1 MAEDDYRRKVQTSVT
16 NFISCGDEW
25 LFLKRGPHKRIDPNK
40 LNGVGG
46 RVDPGENFLEAV
58 IRETKEETGYSI
70 RPESIRLVSLGRL
83 EGGYVEDW
91 VMAFFATTVSSKKIP
106 LGSQTEDGELIWLH
120 KDRVLDN
127 EYEVIDDL
135 NYVWKDIIAGTSI
148 TFFNA
153 QVNEREKIDDIR
165 LGKLN
170 R

>member
-1 MAEDDYRRKVQTSVT
+1 MNDRQYHRKVQTSVT

-25 LFLKRGPHKRIDPNK
+25 LFLKRGLHKRIDPNR

-58 IRETKEETGYSI
+58 IRETEEETGYVI
-70 RPESIRLVSLGRL
+70 PPERIRLVSLGRL
-83 EGGYVEDW
+83 EGGYSEDW
-91 VMAFFATTVSSKKIP
+91 VMAFFASTVDSKKIP
-106 LGSQTEDGELIWLH
+106 LGSQIEDGELIWLH
-120 KDRVLDN
+120 QDRVLDSD
-127 EYEVIDDL
+127 YELIDDL
-135 NYVWKDIIAGTSI
+135 NYVWQDIITGTTI

-153 QVNEREKIDDIR
+153 QVNEHEKIADIR